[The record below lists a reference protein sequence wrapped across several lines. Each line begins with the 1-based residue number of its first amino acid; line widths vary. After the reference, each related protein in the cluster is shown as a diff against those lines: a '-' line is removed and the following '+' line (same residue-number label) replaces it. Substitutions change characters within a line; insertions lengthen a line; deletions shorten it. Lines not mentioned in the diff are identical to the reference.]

1 MDAGTGGQS
10 MTGPVMRGPM
20 RMRHLRLGL
29 AVGLLGATLLV
40 PGTAAAAEYTMVTRA
55 GYEVVIDE
63 APRVTVTVDIN
74 FVNRF
79 KPPTGQVSV
88 FRTIRVGIHD
98 HAAAVTARDASGALK
113 VTTAVTGGVNVAT
126 ITPRSPIMYNKSAA
140 LTLAYELRDGDD
152 PAIRVGP
159 HLVSF
164 PAWGF
169 GTASDV
175 RVELPSDYEVR
186 VDGDDLEASVE
197 KDTTVLTSGPIS
209 DPKHWLAHVGATREP
224 AYETLQQ
231 AVPLSGG
238 TADLQVRHWVD
249 DPEWGQAT
257 LDLVVD
263 ALPLLEE
270 AFGIPY
276 PAQGP
281 LVITES
287 VSGGGPDGEAMNGE
301 ILVGFAEPPFTAL
314 HQVAHLW
321 AGDAMGGDRWIL
333 EGLAS
338 WAAGRVSTEL
348 ELALPYDPAAVAGDL
363 ADDAFPLS
371 EWTDE
376 DRSPQA
382 ERWAYASAWSLTNR
396 VAEQADIDNFQAALL
411 RMAAGLDGYV
421 PLDED
426 ALGLPVDPV
435 PISSRAYLDH
445 LDAVTDATVVETL
458 AGPVLG
464 DAAAAELEARS
475 SARAAHDALLEVA
488 GDWGDPDP
496 VRAALVEWRFDE
508 AQTATADA
516 GEWLIGRDALL
527 AEIGAAGLTAPV
539 RLRDAYRVHGGGLE
553 SWAEIDAERAVVD
566 AYVDVE
572 AALSQADPVGRV
584 GLLIGPSP
592 EERLATAA
600 SAFAAGDLRVSA
612 DELTSLGQDLATAT
626 AGGLARMLGLG
637 VAIGAGVLLATYALR
652 RRGPG
657 KGLETGKSTK
667 RGAGTETGTVYT
679 PEP

>member
-1 MDAGTGGQS
+1 MI
-10 MTGPVMRGPM
+10 GPM
-20 RMRHLRLGL
+20 RAARRLRLAL
-29 AVGLLGATLLV
+29 AATVVAATLLL
-40 PGTAAAAEYTMVTRA
+40 PSAAAAAEYTMVTHA
-55 GYEVVIDE
+55 GYVVAVDD
-63 APRVTVTVDIN
+63 APRVLVTVDIN

-79 KPPTGQVSV
+79 KPPAGQVSV

-98 HAAAVTARDASGALK
+98 HAAAVTAHDSSGALK

-126 ITPRSPIMYNKSAA
+126 ITPRNPVMYNKSAL

-197 KDTTVLTSGPIS
+197 KETTVLTSGPIS
-209 DPKHWLAHVGATREP
+209 DPTHWLAHVGATREP
-224 AYETLQQ
+224 TFETLQQ
-231 AVPLSGG
+231 AVPLAGG

-257 LDLVVD
+257 LDLVAD

-281 LVITES
+281 VVITES
-287 VSGGGPDGEAMNGE
+287 VTAGGPDGGASDGE
-301 ILVGFAEPPFTAL
+301 IAVGFAEPPFTVL

-321 AGDAMGGDRWIL
+321 AGKAISGDRWIL

-348 ELALPYDPAAVAGDL
+348 ELALPYDPAAVAKNL

-376 DRSPQA
+376 ERSSQA
-382 ERWAYASAWSLTNR
+382 EGWAYAAAWSLTNQ
-396 VAEQADIDNFQAALL
+396 VAAQAGIDNFQAALV
-411 RMAAGLDGYV
+411 RMAMGLDGYV
-421 PLDED
+421 PLGED
-426 ALGLPVDPV
+426 PPSLPAEPAT
-435 PISSRAYLDH
+435 ISSRAYLDH

-464 DAAAAELEARS
+464 DGAAAELAARTT
-475 SARAAHDALLEVA
+475 ARAAHQALLEAA

-508 AQTATADA
+508 AETATADA

-527 AEIGAAGLTAPV
+527 AEIGGAGLTAPV

-566 AYVDVE
+566 AFLEVQ

-600 SAFAAGDLRVSA
+600 AAFAAGDLRVSA
-612 DELTSLGQDLATAT
+612 DALTSLSQDLATAT
-626 AGGLARMLGLG
+626 AGGLARLLGLG
-637 VAIGAGVLLATYALR
+637 VAIGAGVLLAAYALR
-652 RRGPG
+652 RRRSGAG
-657 KGLETGKSTK
+657 AETGKSTET
-667 RGAGTETGTVYT
+667 GTGTETGTVYT

>member
-1 MDAGTGGQS
+1 MGA
-10 MTGPVMRGPM
+10 R
-20 RMRHLRLGL
+20 RLRLAL
-29 AVGLLGATLLV
+29 AAGVVVGTLLV
-40 PGTAAAAEYTMVTRA
+40 PSTAAAAEYAMVTSA
-55 GYEVVIDE
+55 GYLVEVDE
-63 APRVTVTVDIN
+63 APRVMVTVGIAFTN
-74 FVNRF
+74 TFR
-79 KPPTGQVSV
+79 PPAGQVSV

-98 HAAAVTARDASGALK
+98 HAAAVTARDSSGALK

-126 ITPRSPIMYNKSAA
+126 ITPRSPVTYGKTAW

-152 PAIRVGP
+152 PMIRVGP

-169 GTASDV
+169 GTASEV

-186 VDGDDLEASVE
+186 VDGDHLEAAVE
-197 KDTTVLTSGPIS
+197 DQTTVLSSGPIS
-209 DPKHWLAHVGATREP
+209 DPTHWLAHVGATREP

-231 AVPLSGG
+231 AVPLAGG

-257 LDLVVD
+257 VDLVAD

-287 VSGGGPDGEAMNGE
+287 VTAGGPDGEATNGE
-301 ILVGFAEPPFTAL
+301 IAVGFAEPPFTAL

-321 AGDAMGGDRWIL
+321 AGEAMSGDRWIL

-338 WAAGRVSTEL
+338 WAAGRVSAEL
-348 ELALPYDPAAVAGDL
+348 ELAIPYDPAAVANDL

-371 EWTDE
+371 EWTE
-376 DRSPQA
+376 EARSPQA
-382 ERWAYASAWSLTNR
+382 EGWAYAAAWSLTNQ
-396 VAEQADIDNFQAALL
+396 VVGQADIDNFRAALR
-411 RMAAGLDGYV
+411 RMAVGLDGYV
-421 PLDED
+421 PLAED
-426 ALGLPVDPV
+426 SPSLPAGPV
-435 PISSRAYLDH
+435 TISSRAYLDH

-464 DAAAAELEARS
+464 DVAAAELAARTT
-475 SARAAHDALLEVA
+475 ARAAHQALLEAA
-488 GDWGDPDP
+488 GDWGDPDL
-496 VRAALVEWRFDE
+496 VRAALVEWRFDD

-516 GEWLIGRDALL
+516 GEWLVGRDALL
-527 AEIGAAGLTAPV
+527 AEIDRAGLTAPV

-566 AYVDVE
+566 AYVGAEE
-572 AALSQADPVGRV
+572 ALAEADPVGRV

-600 SAFAAGDLRVSA
+600 AAFAAGDLRVSA
-612 DELTSLGQDLATAT
+612 DELTSLSQDLATAT

-652 RRGPG
+652 RRRPG
-657 KGLETGKSTK
+657 GGLEAGKITET
-667 RGAGTETGTVYT
+667 GAGTETGTVYT

>member
-1 MDAGTGGQS
+1 M
-10 MTGPVMRGPM
+10 
-20 RMRHLRLGL
+20 
-29 AVGLLGATLLV
+29 
-40 PGTAAAAEYTMVTRA
+40 
-55 GYEVVIDE
+55 
-63 APRVTVTVDIN
+63 
-74 FVNRF
+74 
-79 KPPTGQVSV
+79 
-88 FRTIRVGIHD
+88 
-98 HAAAVTARDASGALK
+98 
-113 VTTAVTGGVNVAT
+113 
-126 ITPRSPIMYNKSAA
+126 
-140 LTLAYELRDGDD
+140 
-152 PAIRVGP
+152 
-159 HLVSF
+159 
-164 PAWGF
+164 
-169 GTASDV
+169 
-175 RVELPSDYEVR
+175 
-186 VDGDDLEASVE
+186 
-197 KDTTVLTSGPIS
+197 
-209 DPKHWLAHVGATREP
+209 
-224 AYETLQQ
+224 
-231 AVPLSGG
+231 
-238 TADLQVRHWVD
+238 D

-257 LDLVVD
+257 LDLVAD

-287 VSGGGPDGEAMNGE
+287 VTAGGPDGEATNGE
-301 ILVGFAEPPFTAL
+301 IAVGFAEPPFTAL

-321 AGDAMGGDRWIL
+321 AGDALSGDRWIL

-382 ERWAYASAWSLTNR
+382 EAWAHAAAWSLTNL

-421 PLDED
+421 PLGED
-426 ALGLPVDPV
+426 APDLPAEPAT
-435 PISSRAYLDH
+435 ISSRAYLDH
-445 LDAVTDATVVETL
+445 LDAVTEATVVETL

-464 DAAAAELEARS
+464 DAAAAELAART
-475 SARAAHDALLEVA
+475 SARTAHQALREAA

-496 VRAALVEWRFDE
+496 LRAALVEWRFDD
-508 AQTATADA
+508 AASATADA

-527 AEIGAAGLTAPV
+527 AEIGTAGLTAPV
-539 RLRDAYRVHGGGLE
+539 RLRDAYRTHGGGLE

-566 AYVDVE
+566 AYVVVE
-572 AALSQADPVGRV
+572 AALAEADPIGRV

-600 SAFAAGDLRVSA
+600 AAFAAGDLRVSA

-626 AGGLARMLGLG
+626 AGGLARLLGLG
-637 VAIGAGVLLATYALR
+637 VAVGAGVLLGAYALR
-652 RRGPG
+652 RRRPG
-657 KGLETGKSTK
+657 TGLEAGASTET
-667 RGAGTETGTVYT
+667 GAGTKTGTVYT